1 MKALYGKPGQAG
13 RVRRDPQR
21 PSSRQE
27 LRALPGSPALAC
39 ALIRAWIAA
48 WMVMVIRALMVPT
61 DGADTRR
68 GLPLNDVWV
77 LLRGARGLNK
87 NKIDELDELGYTI
100 TCSDQHRPSTLVCQ
114 A

>member
-68 GLPLNDVWV
+68 GLPLNP
-77 LLRGARGLNK
+77 LNYMTHITK
-87 NKIDELDELGYTI
+87 STGFTSPLSLGGHHSLVFGRTYLD
-100 TCSDQHRPSTLVCQ
+100 P
-114 A
+114 